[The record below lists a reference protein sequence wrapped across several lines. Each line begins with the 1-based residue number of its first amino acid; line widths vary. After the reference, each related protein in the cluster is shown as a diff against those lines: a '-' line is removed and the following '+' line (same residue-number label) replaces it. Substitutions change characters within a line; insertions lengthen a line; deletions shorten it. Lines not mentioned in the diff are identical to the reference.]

1 MRVSSLVGAMVL
13 ALGPAL
19 QSYAQT
25 PPGAPAASLDQQAP
39 SGSTKRA
46 ACEAST
52 QARSGLNKREQMQ
65 LCLSQA
71 RIACLKQAV
80 DQKMFGKQ
88 RTDFVRNCM
97 GEQAAK

>member
-1 MRVSSLVGAMVL
+1 MRVLSLVGAL
-13 ALGPAL
+13 ALALVPAL
-19 QSYAQT
+19 PTYAQT
-25 PPGAPAASLDQQAP
+25 PPGAPTASSDQQAP

-52 QARSGLNKREQMQ
+52 QARKGHSKREEMQ

-71 RIACLKQAV
+71 RIDCLKQAV
-80 DQKMFGKQ
+80 GQKMFGKQ
-88 RTDFVRNCM
+88 RTDFVKSCM